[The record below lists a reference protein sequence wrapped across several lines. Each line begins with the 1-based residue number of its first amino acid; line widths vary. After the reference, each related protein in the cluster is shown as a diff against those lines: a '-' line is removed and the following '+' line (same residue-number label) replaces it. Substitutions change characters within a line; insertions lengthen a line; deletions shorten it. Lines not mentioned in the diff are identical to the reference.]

1 MAAARKVSPATI
13 MTLLPSARNLA
24 ASLPMVVV
32 LPEPLTPA
40 TRMMNG
46 LAVTSSGFAT
56 GASTFSI
63 SAGERR
69 LHLVERDA

>member
-1 MAAARKVSPATI
+1 
-13 MTLLPSARNLA
+13 
-24 ASLPMVVV
+24 MVVV

-56 GASTFSI
+56 GARTFSI
-63 SAGERR
+63 SAASAAFTSSSAVPR
-69 LHLVERDA
+69 